1 MPSTG
6 WSLDPAS
13 GYSDADA
20 LAEFN
25 RVILANAQRRNQRNY
40 VYPAARNYEINYIRE
55 QIRRSA
61 DARAARAAQAATSS
75 ASDSVSEGASEDSG
89 ESESEGGGEGES
101 EEDESNVSFVTAPQS
116 FPSEESRSITERVDE
131 PLIDDLAD
139 LSITAFSP
147 PSIVVTDYGSDNST
161 NSTTILT
168 PSSE

>member
-25 RVILANAQRRNQRNY
+25 RVILANAQRRNQRNS

-55 QIRRSA
+55 QIQRSA
-61 DARAARAAQAATSS
+61 DARAATSS
-75 ASDSVSEGASEDSG
+75 ASDSASERASEDSG
-89 ESESEGGGEGES
+89 ESESEGEGEGES

-116 FPSEESRSITERVDE
+116 FPSEESCSIIERVDE
-131 PLIDDLAD
+131 PLINDLAD
-139 LSITAFSP
+139 LSITAFRP